1 MAKVTF
7 WSMDKAMAGNTHA
20 ILATATLMGI
30 SHKVTSI
37 IIQSNFNSKKIESS
51 YTPYDEIVESGAF
64 ESSNIGISALS
75 RLITSNKLTPDFIQ
89 NYAKP
94 VLKSRLDVLY
104 GINSKDIELYNQI
117 KENLTYLSRKANEIY
132 DLVFLDVPKGNKD
145 NSVNN
150 VLLDSDI
157 VVCMLTQD
165 MVKLSE
171 FFKQIEN
178 DEILKDK
185 QKIFVIGDYDDKSKY
200 TAYNIASRFKVK
212 EPIFTLPH
220 NMIFADACNDGNV
233 IDFFYK
239 NMNAEKNDYN
249 GKFIASVGEIVQKIL
264 DITKIKEN

>member
-1 MAKVTF
+1 
-7 WSMDKAMAGNTHA
+7 
-20 ILATATLMGI
+20 
-30 SHKVTSI
+30 
-37 IIQSNFNSKKIESS
+37 
-51 YTPYDEIVESGAF
+51 
-64 ESSNIGISALS
+64 
-75 RLITSNKLTPDFIQ
+75 
-89 NYAKP
+89 
-94 VLKSRLDVLY
+94 
-104 GINSKDIELYNQI
+104 
-117 KENLTYLSRKANEIY
+117 
-132 DLVFLDVPKGNKD
+132 
-145 NSVNN
+145 
-150 VLLDSDI
+150 
-157 VVCMLTQD
+157 MLTQD